1 MPVAKPSVRSD
12 PEPSGDQQS
21 APKAVGAAPEA
32 GEGQLDAGD
41 ISLIR
46 SMLERTPT
54 ERLERLQDFANGV
67 MALRDGRIDREP
79 VS

>member
-1 MPVAKPSVRSD
+1 MPIAKPSIRSE
-12 PEPSGDQQS
+12 PEPIGDQQP
-21 APKAVGAAPEA
+21 APTTPVLANPEA

-54 ERLERLQDFANGV
+54 ERLEGLQDFADGV
-67 MALRDGRIDREP
+67 MALRDGRIDR
-79 VS
+79 